1 MLVAV
6 HDERAER
13 RDVAALEAGLLAQL
27 AACSRFGILAGLEQA
42 ARECKTRAS
51 GAVLVATKHDGAV
64 VGGQGDQD
72 DEIRQGDLEIVVDL
86 AAIGQQDPLAP
97 HRQARTGVERQRTIE
112 DAPGAISIHDVFP
125 CGESPAAWDAAGHAP
140 LQTMKLS

>member
-13 RDVAALEAGLLAQL
+13 RDVAALEAGLLAQF
-27 AACSRFGILAGLEQA
+27 AARGHFGILAGLEQA
-42 ARECKTRAS
+42 AREGEARAS
-51 GAVLVATKHDGAV
+51 GTVLVAAKHDGAV
-64 VGGQGDQD
+64 VSGQGDQD

-86 AAIGQQDPLAP
+86 AAIGQQDPLTP

-112 DAPGAISIHDVFP
+112 DAPGAIRIHDVLP
-125 CGESPAAWDAAGHAP
+125 CGESPAARDAAGHAP